1 MDERLA
7 EHLKLLCKYLGYL
20 DTLAQNPKE
29 KIINDITLRGAVERY
44 LQLAIESCLN
54 VGGRILAIQVNDPEI
69 GAPENYADI
78 FVKLGKLNVYSDE
91 DALNLVNMAR
101 FRNKLVHGY
110 WEIDPKMIFEILHD
124 SLKDIKR
131 YMDNVTT
138 YLNRQQ

>member
-110 WEIDPKMIFEILHD
+110 WEIDPKMIFEILHN
-124 SLKDIKR
+124 SLKDIKW

-138 YLNRQQ
+138 YLNRQ